1 MKKHDITAKT
11 PIFALAATASLALAA
26 CGGGASNTNSAQ
38 TQPAEVTVAA
48 TTASTP
54 GSQATAAENTQQ
66 NTQAPTEQQATTAA
80 QPAETTQQEQPA
92 TGATTQ
98 TANAVGEAIENP
110 CEGVCKEIET
120 LNVNHPNLGPVQIVT
135 YQGEDLKPGSAPG
148 EFLVSYALM
157 KDGKTLGWAQ
167 SKEGALSL
175 TSRPSLGGPDYW
187 KVPDGVNTDKY
198 GNVYLSSGGPYD
210 IVILTPTE
218 NGYDARGTLPGGED
232 QRFRN
237 VELTIDETGEPT
249 LRAQSP
255 QGVTATYVFNGT
267 EFVES

>member
-1 MKKHDITAKT
+1 MKKHGITAKT

-54 GSQATAAENTQQ
+54 ESQATAAENTQQ
-66 NTQAPTEQQATTAA
+66 NTQATTEQPATTAA
-80 QPAETTQQEQPA
+80 QPAD
-92 TGATTQ
+92 ATTQ

-110 CEGVCKEIET
+110 CEGVCKEVET

-148 EFLVSYALM
+148 EFLVSYALI

-175 TSRPSLGGPDYW
+175 TSRPSLGGSDYW
-187 KVPDGVNTDKY
+187 KVPEGVNTDKY

-218 NGYDARGTLPGGED
+218 NGYDSRGTLPGGED